1 MVNDFAQAYINA
13 AGLTITIGGDA
24 TISATNG
31 THALALSG
39 AVALAQPDN
48 AKTNVGIAGAY
59 SMNGL
64 GGEARAEVALVGSLL
79 VAGDLALSA
88 RRTGVAVT
96 LAAGMAGAKG
106 QKGVALAGS
115 AAVTTANYGNIAL
128 LGNATKIS
136 ARGVKVEA
144 RDSSVLATVAGSGA
158 VTDGKAGVGAA
169 VAVNISSTRVE
180 AGIRQAIEL
189 LYTGK
194 LDVSA
199 ESSQVAVGFAGA
211 LGVARDGAGVGGS
224 VTVNVIA
231 NRIESYILNSQV
243 RYDGTDSSGH
253 DINVSAL
260 DKTTLIAITG
270 AAGVGKKAGVGI
282 AISYNDIGNAV
293 LAGIQGSV
301 VNNKGG
307 SVSVTAEDN
316 SALGGGAVGVGVGM
330 GEAMFAGAGSIQVN
344 RVHSAVAAYVLPR
357 YVNNA
362 AVAGSSAITANAL
375 TVKATENNTL
385 VAVTGGVAVTL
396 GGSVAVGPR

>member
-1 MVNDFAQAYINA
+1 M
-13 AGLTITIGGDA
+13 
-24 TISATNG
+24 
-31 THALALSG
+31 
-39 AVALAQPDN
+39 
-48 AKTNVGIAGAY
+48 
-59 SMNGL
+59 
-64 GGEARAEVALVGSLL
+64 
-79 VAGDLALSA
+79 
-88 RRTGVAVT
+88 
-96 LAAGMAGAKG
+96 
-106 QKGVALAGS
+106 
-115 AAVTTANYGNIAL
+115 
-128 LGNATKIS
+128 
-136 ARGVKVEA
+136 
-144 RDSSVLATVAGSGA
+144 
-158 VTDGKAGVGAA
+158 
-169 VAVNISSTRVE
+169 
-180 AGIRQAIEL
+180 
-189 LYTGK
+189 
-194 LDVSA
+194 SA

>member
-1 MVNDFAQAYINA
+1 M
-13 AGLTITIGGDA
+13 
-24 TISATNG
+24 
-31 THALALSG
+31 
-39 AVALAQPDN
+39 
-48 AKTNVGIAGAY
+48 
-59 SMNGL
+59 
-64 GGEARAEVALVGSLL
+64 
-79 VAGDLALSA
+79 
-88 RRTGVAVT
+88 
-96 LAAGMAGAKG
+96 
-106 QKGVALAGS
+106 
-115 AAVTTANYGNIAL
+115 
-128 LGNATKIS
+128 
-136 ARGVKVEA
+136 
-144 RDSSVLATVAGSGA
+144 
-158 VTDGKAGVGAA
+158 
-169 VAVNISSTRVE
+169 
-180 AGIRQAIEL
+180 
-189 LYTGK
+189 
-194 LDVSA
+194 
-199 ESSQVAVGFAGA
+199 
-211 LGVARDGAGVGGS
+211 
-224 VTVNVIA
+224 TVNVVS

-282 AISYNDIGNAV
+282 AISYNEIGNAV

-357 YVNNA
+357 YVNNV

>member
-1 MVNDFAQAYINA
+1 M
-13 AGLTITIGGDA
+13 
-24 TISATNG
+24 
-31 THALALSG
+31 
-39 AVALAQPDN
+39 
-48 AKTNVGIAGAY
+48 
-59 SMNGL
+59 
-64 GGEARAEVALVGSLL
+64 
-79 VAGDLALSA
+79 
-88 RRTGVAVT
+88 
-96 LAAGMAGAKG
+96 
-106 QKGVALAGS
+106 
-115 AAVTTANYGNIAL
+115 
-128 LGNATKIS
+128 
-136 ARGVKVEA
+136 
-144 RDSSVLATVAGSGA
+144 
-158 VTDGKAGVGAA
+158 
-169 VAVNISSTRVE
+169 
-180 AGIRQAIEL
+180 
-189 LYTGK
+189 
-194 LDVSA
+194 
-199 ESSQVAVGFAGA
+199 
-211 LGVARDGAGVGGS
+211 ARDGAGVGGS

-362 AVAGSSAITANAL
+362 AWPAAAPSRPT
-375 TVKATENNTL
+375 
-385 VAVTGGVAVTL
+385 
-396 GGSVAVGPR
+396 R